1 VGRWGRS
8 LEGVEVTTGLPS
20 KEFWSTKRVL
30 VTGATG
36 MVGAWLT
43 RWLVDAGAHT
53 VAFVSDADPQSEL
66 MRSGYINRVAVMN
79 GRLENYEDVERA
91 INNQEVD
98 SIIHLGAQPI
108 VGAADRSPRHT
119 FESNI
124 QGTWNVL
131 DAARVLGGLV
141 ERVVVASSDKAYGT
155 QPVLPYTED
164 MSMNGDH
171 PYEVSKSCTDLIST
185 TYARTYGLP
194 VTIARCGNIY
204 GGGDLNWNRIVPGTF
219 RSIIR
224 GEQPVLRSDGTFVR
238 DYLHVDDIVSAY
250 LLLGERSHED
260 ELKGQ
265 GFNFSDE
272 SPLTVMQIYLA
283 ICEAAGKSGLEPK
296 VLNAAV
302 GEIKDQ
308 YLDSSKAH
316 NVLGWKASVSLSEGL
331 SKSWQW
337 YNNLLGGK

>member
-1 VGRWGRS
+1 
-8 LEGVEVTTGLPS
+8 
-20 KEFWSTKRVL
+20 
-30 VTGATG
+30 
-36 MVGAWLT
+36 
-43 RWLVDAGAHT
+43 
-53 VAFVSDADPQSEL
+53 
-66 MRSGYINRVAVMN
+66 VAVMN

>member
-1 VGRWGRS
+1 MES
-8 LEGVEVTTGLPS
+8 VEIMSQLPS
-20 KEFWSTKRVL
+20 KEYWSNKRVL

-36 MVGAWLT
+36 MVGSWLT
-43 RWLVDAGAHT
+43 RWLVDAGAYT
-53 VAFVSDADPQSEL
+53 VALISDTDPQSEL
-66 MRSGYINRVAVMN
+66 IRSGYINRIAVMN

-98 SIIHLGAQPI
+98 SIFHLGAQPI

-124 QGTWNVL
+124 QGTWNLLDAVRVL
-131 DAARVLGGLV
+131 DGLV
-141 ERVVVASSDKAYGT
+141 ERVIVASSDKAYGT

-164 MSMNGDH
+164 MSLNGDH

-185 TYARTYGLP
+185 TYARTYGTP

-219 RSIIR
+219 RSLIR
-224 GEQPVLRSDGTFVR
+224 GEQPVLRSDGTFIR

-250 LLLGERSHED
+250 LLLGERTD
-260 ELKGQ
+260 QPELAGE

-272 SPLTVMQIYLA
+272 SPLTVMEIYRA
-283 ICEAAGKSGLEPK
+283 ICDVAGAPDATPK
-296 VLNAAV
+296 ILNAAA

-308 YLDSSKAH
+308 YLDSTKAH
-316 NVLGWKASVSLSEGL
+316 DVLGWNATVSLKEGL
-331 SKSWQW
+331 ARSFDW
-337 YNNLLGGK
+337 YQSLLGVNK

>member
-1 VGRWGRS
+1 MS
-8 LEGVEVTTGLPS
+8 NTPS
-20 KEFWSTKRVL
+20 REYWSGKRVL

-43 RWLVDAGAHT
+43 RWLVDAGAYT
-53 VAFVSDADPQSEL
+53 VAFISDTDPQSEL
-66 MRSGYINRVAVMN
+66 IRSDYINRVAVMN
-79 GRLENYEDVERA
+79 GRLENYDDIERA

-98 SIIHLGAQPI
+98 TIFHLGAQPI

-124 QGTWNVL
+124 QGTWNLL
-131 DAARVLGGLV
+131 DSARVLNGLV
-141 ERVVVASSDKAYGT
+141 KRIIIASSDKAYGT

-164 MSMNGDH
+164 MSLNGDH

-219 RSIIR
+219 RSLLR
-224 GEQPVLRSDGTFVR
+224 GEQPILRSDGTFIR

-250 LLLGERSHED
+250 LLLGESTD
-260 ELKGQ
+260 KPELAGQ

-272 SPLTVMQIYLA
+272 SPLTVMQIYKA
-283 ICEAAGKSGLEPK
+283 ICEAAGKPDEKPNI
-296 VLNAAV
+296 LNAAA

-308 YLDSSKAH
+308 YLDSTKAH
-316 NVLGWKASVSLSEGL
+316 EVLGWHASVNLSEGL
-331 SKSWQW
+331 SKSFDW
-337 YNNLLGGK
+337 YKTLLGAQ

>member
-1 VGRWGRS
+1 MNANK
-8 LEGVEVTTGLPS
+8 PS

-36 MVGAWLT
+36 MVGAWVT
-43 RWLVDAGAHT
+43 RWLVDAGAYT
-53 VAFVSDADPQSEL
+53 VALISDTDPQSEL
-66 MRSGYINRVAVMN
+66 IRSGYINRIAVMN
-79 GRLENYEDVERA
+79 GRLENYDDVERA
-91 INNQEVD
+91 INNQEID

-124 QGTWNVL
+124 QGTWNLL
-131 DAARVLGGLV
+131 DAARVLGGMV
-141 ERVVVASSDKAYGT
+141 QRIVVASSDKAYGT

-219 RSIIR
+219 RSILR

-250 LLLGERSHED
+250 LLLGERSHEP
-260 ELKGQ
+260 ELAGQ

-272 SPLTVMQIYLA
+272 CPLTVMQIYKA
-283 ICEAAGKSGLEPK
+283 ICAAAGKPDLEPK
-296 VLNAAV
+296 ILNAAA

-308 YLDSSKAH
+308 YLDSTKAH
-316 NVLGWKASVSLSEGL
+316 DVLGWHARVSLQEGL
-331 SKSWQW
+331 SRSFDW
-337 YNNLLGGK
+337 YCDLLGGK

>member
-1 VGRWGRS
+1 
-8 LEGVEVTTGLPS
+8 
-20 KEFWSTKRVL
+20 
-30 VTGATG
+30 
-36 MVGAWLT
+36 
-43 RWLVDAGAHT
+43 
-53 VAFVSDADPQSEL
+53 